1 MRFVLALC
9 VVVACTLCGNAMA
22 AASRRRVRL
31 LGSILPGLK
40 RLRLHMISMFEP
52 LHQALGASGCAA
64 LEAVAGQMSP
74 GVSAAQAWAA
84 LCGAER
90 RRGGGLDALAP
101 ADMRAL
107 DTLFDQLG
115 ESGRDQQELLI
126 GGACAALEA
135 QLEVARQRAAE
146 ADRLYVSLGALTGLM
161 IALILL

>member
-31 LGSILPGLK
+31 LNSVLMGLK

-52 LHQALGASGCAA
+52 LHQALAASGCAA
-64 LEAVAGQMSP
+64 LEAVAGQMPP

-84 LCGAER
+84 LCGTER
-90 RRGGGLDALAP
+90 RRGGRLDALAP
-101 ADMRAL
+101 EDMRAL
-107 DTLFDQLG
+107 DMLFDQLG

-126 GGACAALEA
+126 GAACAALEV
-135 QLEVARQRAAE
+135 QLEAARQRAAE